1 MALAGPLDTLLGVP
15 ALSQSRDQA
24 QGAGKAVID
33 PDTELVGRIAGGDPN
48 AARALM
54 ARHLS
59 RVLSVSRR
67 MLGSQSDA
75 EDVAQEVFMRAW
87 THAAKWKPGQAK
99 FETWLYRVAINLC
112 YDRLRR
118 RPVAA
123 LDEAMEVKD
132 TRADPSQELQRKNV
146 AHHVDAA
153 LQALPDRQR
162 EAIVLCHYEGL
173 SNGAAAG
180 IMGITVEAV
189 ESLLAR
195 GRRGLRERL
204 KSIAQDLL
212 GPV

>member
-1 MALAGPLDTLLGVP
+1 MSLAGTLESFHDAP
-15 ALSQSRDQA
+15 ALSQTR
-24 QGAGKAVID
+24 GAGKAVVD
-33 PDTELVGRIAGGDPN
+33 PDTELVSLIAGGDPN

-54 ARHLS
+54 ARHLP

-99 FETWLYRVAINLC
+99 FETWLYRVSINLC

-118 RPVAA
+118 RPAVA
-123 LDEAMEVKD
+123 LDEAMEIPD
-132 TRADPSQELQRKNV
+132 TAPDPAQDLQRKYV
-146 AHHVDAA
+146 ARQVDAA
-153 LQALPDRQR
+153 LQSLPDRQR

-173 SNGAAAG
+173 TNGIAAG
-180 IMGITVEAV
+180 IMGVSVEAV

-195 GRRGLRERL
+195 GKRGLRDRL
-204 KSIAQDLL
+204 QSIARDLL
-212 GPV
+212 GSL